1 MKLISNLDK
10 MGKGIKKE
18 TRQKRDFAQLFSLMF
33 YHFSTLFKCGIYAF
47 IISLPLLSHGLA
59 ETGLC
64 RVTRSV
70 CRDKHSFGI
79 SDMNET
85 IKKNFRQSLA
95 VSIIDFITLLF
106 LACDLYIAN
115 FILSGKVTIAICF
128 AIAIVGFVLFSFSK
142 FYRQMLIITFN
153 KKVGEIYRDSLALA
167 IVGFKRNIVAG
178 IVLTLMYGL
187 AVLTVWHLGTL
198 GFIIV
203 VLLYIFFFRWFRSLL
218 VQFTV
223 FPVIKKYLF
232 DPYYDK
238 HPDED
243 LEKRY
248 NLGLISADEYFGED
262 ENDEKI
268 NWDILFR

>member
-18 TRQKRDFAQLFSLMF
+18 TRQKRDFAQFFSVMF
-33 YHFSTLFKCGIYAF
+33 YHFGTLLKCGIYAF
-47 IISLPLLSHGLA
+47 IISLPFLSYGLA

-64 RVTRSV
+64 RITRSV

-85 IKKNFRQSLA
+85 IKKNFKQSLII
-95 VSIIDFITLLF
+95 SFIDFIILAF
-106 LACDLYIAN
+106 LSFDFYIAN
-115 FILSGKVTIAICF
+115 FILSGKVTIAITF
-128 AIAIVGFVLFSFSK
+128 AVAIVGFVLFSFSR
-142 FYRQMLIITFN
+142 FYRQMLMITFN
-153 KKVGEIYRDSLALA
+153 KKVGQIYRDSFALA

-187 AVLTVWHLGTL
+187 AFLIAWYAGTI

-218 VQFTV
+218 IQFTV

-232 DPYYDK
+232 DPYYEK

-248 NLGLISADEYFGED
+248 NLGLITADEYFGTDED
-262 ENDEKI
+262 EEKI